1 MKQQNWWKILLAFT
15 AFAAIAGAFA
25 IVWADDQKEIPDHT
39 SFKSCQPCHAEI
51 QKMWEESGH
60 SKAISRVAGSSQTS
74 ADCYGCHSTEGFSA
88 RLQGNKI
95 DTGDK
100 QNFHTVS
107 CLACHDLRDS
117 KLPHMLVVD
126 ADKLCESC
134 HRQRAVLKGEGA
146 RGMEDVRGVHSA
158 ISCVSCHMTEGN
170 HRMRVLRPDDPGLD
184 EKRVDTC
191 TGCHKDN
198 NREARARQIQEY
210 QSEYEEKMAPLQ
222 ADVEAVSAALKEKP
236 DVLKDAMKQKFGDV
250 KFNLSI
256 LTRDGSRGFHNFDYA
271 LEIMAL
277 ASSDLKEIKADLK

>member
-117 KLPHMLVVD
+117 KLP
-126 ADKLCESC
+126 
-134 HRQRAVLKGEGA
+134 
-146 RGMEDVRGVHSA
+146 
-158 ISCVSCHMTEGN
+158 HMTEGN